1 MVDMS
6 DMIRKEPEVWAIG
19 GGKGG
24 TGKSFIASNVATC
37 LAQKGKNIVLIDA
50 DFGGANL
57 HTLLGVPKPKE
68 TITDFFRKKIPLN
81 DLIVASSVP
90 NLGLIVGPIRSFEP
104 DSIKYVQ
111 KIKLLNHV
119 KKIDADIVLMDLG
132 AGTHFN
138 IVDTFLLA
146 DKKIVVTLPQITA
159 MENMYSFL
167 KNSFFRR
174 LMRAFVENRL
184 KYVIDNA
191 IKDGKEYELGNMQ
204 QFITFLSGISEESK
218 KIVKNELAT
227 YRINIVINQARS
239 NKDITLGNSIKSVCI
254 KYLGFKAVCVGYIEQ
269 DDTIPMAVNKQQ
281 PYLQIY
287 PKSRCAAKI
296 ERIADNLL
304 NNKQMRVQL

>member
-1 MVDMS
+1 MS
-6 DMIRKEPEVWAIG
+6 DMNRNRPEVWAIG

-24 TGKSFIASNVATC
+24 TGKSFIASNIATY
-37 LAQKGKNIVLIDA
+37 LAQQGKRTVLIDA

-57 HTLLGVPKPKE
+57 HTLLGVPKPKQ
-68 TITDFFRKKIPLN
+68 TITDFFRKKIPL
-81 DLIVASSVP
+81 DQLIVSCKVP

-111 KIKLLNHV
+111 KVKLLNHV

-174 LMRAFVENRL
+174 LVRAFIENRL
-184 KYVIDNA
+184 KYVMDEV
-191 IKDGKEYELGNMQ
+191 IKNRQEYELGNMQ
-204 QFITFLSGISEESK
+204 QFVAFLKTISEPAK
-218 KIVKNELAT
+218 QIVEKELAS
-227 YRINIVINQARS
+227 YRINIIINQAR
-239 NKDITLGNSIKSVCI
+239 NNRDITLGNAIKSVCI
-254 KYLGFKAVCVGYIEQ
+254 KYLGFHANCVGYIEQ
-269 DDTIPMAVNKQQ
+269 DDTIPLALNKQQ

-296 ERIADNLL
+296 ERIADNLI
-304 NNKQMRVQL
+304 NDKQMRVQL